1 MQVRKA
7 LITAAGRGA
16 RLYPATST
24 VQKAMLPLIDRDG
37 VAKPVIQIIAEE
49 ALASGIEEICI
60 LCAPGDEEQYL
71 AQFGLLRE
79 SLLAAHQGGSW
90 AEAQAD
96 RIGDLLARLHF
107 AVQEEPR
114 GYGHAVYC
122 GRHFVGSEP
131 FMLLLGDHL
140 YVPRENGTHC
150 AELVM
155 GLATQAKCAVSTVQ
169 STREHLIGNYGT
181 LAGVHVPDLPG
192 VYQIERIVEKPSV
205 SLAELELQT
214 PGLRVGHYLCLLGMH
229 VLTPEIL
236 EVLGESI
243 ESDGGSEGEYQLT
256 PALHELAQRQKCLAL
271 EVDGRWCD
279 IGQRYG
285 LLRTQIALGMA
296 GADHTEVLGAIAD
309 LLTEARLGRA
319 IERVS

>member
-1 MQVRKA
+1 
-7 LITAAGRGA
+7 
-16 RLYPATST
+16 
-24 VQKAMLPLIDRDG
+24 MLPLIDRDG

-60 LCAPGDEEQYL
+60 ICAPGDEAQYL
-71 AQFGLLRE
+71 AQFGLLRQN
-79 SLLAAHQGGSW
+79 LLAAPHSGPW

-107 AVQEEPR
+107 AVQEEPL

-122 GRHFVGSEP
+122 GRHFVGAEP

-140 YVPRENGTHC
+140 YVPRENGKHG
-150 AELVM
+150 AELAI

-181 LAGVHVPDLPG
+181 LAGSHVPDLAG
-192 VYQIERIVEKPSV
+192 VYQIERIIEKPSV

-214 PGLRVGHYLCLLGMH
+214 PGLRAGHYLCLLGMH

-236 EVLGESI
+236 EILEESI
-243 ESDGGSEGEYQLT
+243 ERGGAEEGEYQLT

-285 LLRTQIALGMA
+285 LLRTQIALGLTGNDQA
-296 GADHTEVLGAIAD
+296 EVLGAIAD
-309 LLTEARLGRA
+309 LLAEARLGRA
-319 IERVS
+319 MERVS